1 MPGCVTDIRQDLLLL
16 AVLCNCADCEF
27 RKEEIM
33 KKRLLIG
40 ITIIAVVGISFF
52 SFTRDEKNFE
62 IAKNLDIYYDLF
74 RELNMFYVD
83 EVNPNELVK
92 TSIDKMLSSL
102 DPYTNYIS
110 EDQMEDF
117 RFMTT
122 GEYAG
127 IGALISKQNDNIIIA
142 EPYEGFPAQKSG
154 IKAGDI
160 VLEVSGKD
168 TEDMNTEDVSSLLK
182 GPANK
187 PVTIKLQRPGQKKP
201 FTVDVVR
208 EKISIDAVPY
218 YGMIDQNTA
227 YIRLSSFTANC
238 SEDVKKAFL
247 ELKEN
252 NPDGLIL
259 DLRGNPGG
267 LLAEAVKIV
276 NFFVPKGEEIVST
289 RGKVKQWDKV
299 YKATAEPLDTTMK
312 IAVLVNSGSA
322 SASEIVSGAIQDLDR
337 GIIVGTRTFGKGL
350 VQTTRDLSYNTKLK
364 VTTAKYYIPSG
375 RCIQALDYSHRN
387 EDGSVGHVPDS
398 LISEFTT
405 KKGRKVYDGGGVV
418 PDVKIEGDK
427 LSSLSIELVTRFKIF
442 DFATKYSNEN
452 ESIPEPEEF
461 SITDEIYKQ
470 FADFVKQSDFNYE
483 SASQNDLKEL
493 VETAKQEK
501 YYELAKDEFK
511 ALEAMIE
518 PDLDKD
524 LSVFR
529 PEISDLLES
538 EIVSRFYYQKGSI
551 RASINDDKGITKT
564 IEALHSETAY
574 AAYFKPGLVV
584 GMN

>member
-1 MPGCVTDIRQDLLLL
+1 
-16 AVLCNCADCEF
+16 
-27 RKEEIM
+27 M
-33 KKRLLIG
+33 KRRFLIG
-40 ITIIAVVGISFF
+40 ITIIAVIGISFF
-52 SFTRDEKNFE
+52 SFTRDEKNFQ
-62 IAKNLDIYYDLF
+62 IAKNLDIYHTLF

-92 TSIDKMLSSL
+92 TSIDKMLESL

-110 EDQMEDF
+110 EDQIEDF

-127 IGALISKQNDNIIIA
+127 IGALISKQKDKIVVA
-142 EPYEGFPAQKSG
+142 EPYEGFPAQKFG
-154 IKAGDI
+154 LKAGDI
-160 VLEVSGKD
+160 ILEVEGKE
-168 TEDMNTEDVSSLLK
+168 TSDMNTEDVSSLLK

-201 FTVDVVR
+201 FTVEVVR

-218 YGMIDQNTA
+218 YGMLDQNTG

-238 SEDVKKAFL
+238 SNDVKKAFL

-267 LLAEAVKIV
+267 LLVEAVKIV
-276 NFFVPKGEEIVST
+276 NLFVPQGEEIVST

-299 YKATAEPLDTTMK
+299 YKATETPLDTTMK

-322 SASEIVSGAIQDLDR
+322 SASEIVAGAIQDLDR
-337 GIIVGTRTFGKGL
+337 GIVVGTRTFGKGL

-375 RCIQALDYSHRN
+375 RCIQALDYAHRN
-387 EDGSVGHVPDS
+387 EDGSVGHIPDS
-398 LISEFTT
+398 LITEFTT

-418 PDVKIEGDK
+418 PDIKIEGEK
-427 LSSLSIELVTRFKIF
+427 LSILSIELVTRFMIF

-452 ESIPEPEEF
+452 QSIPEPEAF
-461 SITDEIYKQ
+461 SINDVTYKQ
-470 FADFVKQSDFNYE
+470 FTEFVKGSDFKYE
-483 SASQNDLKEL
+483 SASQDDLKAL
-493 VETAKQEK
+493 LKTAKREK
-501 YYELAKDEFK
+501 YYGLAKEEFD
-511 ALEAMIE
+511 ALAAKIE

-524 LSVFR
+524 LTLFR
-529 PEISDLLES
+529 PEISELLES
-538 EIVSRFYYQKGSI
+538 EIVSRFYYQKGAI
-551 RASINDDKGITKT
+551 RSSVNDDKGIKKT

-574 AAYFKPGLVV
+574 AAYFTSGVVV

>member
-62 IAKNLDIYYDLF
+62 IAKNLDIYHTLF

-501 YYELAKDEFK
+501 YYELAKDEFQ

>member
-1 MPGCVTDIRQDLLLL
+1 
-16 AVLCNCADCEF
+16 
-27 RKEEIM
+27 M

-40 ITIIAVVGISFF
+40 ITIVAIIGISFF

-62 IAKNLDIYYDLF
+62 IAKNLDIYHTLF

-83 EVNPNELVK
+83 EVNPNDLVK
-92 TSIDKMLSSL
+92 TSIDKMLESL

-127 IGALISKQNDNIIIA
+127 IGALISKQKDNIVIA
-142 EPYEGFPAQKSG
+142 EPYEGFPAQKFG

-160 VLEVSGKD
+160 ILEVSGKD
-168 TEDMNTEDVSSLLK
+168 TKDMNTEDVSSLLK

-201 FTVDVVR
+201 FTVDVIR

-227 YIRLSSFTANC
+227 YIRLSNFTTNC
-238 SEDVKKAFL
+238 SEDVKRAFL

-267 LLAEAVKIV
+267 LLVEAVKIV
-276 NFFVPKGEEIVST
+276 NLFVPKGEEIVST
-289 RGKVKQWDKV
+289 RGKVTQWDKV

-398 LISEFTT
+398 LITEFTT

-418 PDVKIEGDK
+418 PDVKIEGDR
-427 LSSLSIELVTRFKIF
+427 LSSLSIELVTRFMIF

-452 ESIPEPEEF
+452 ESIPEPEQF
-461 SITDEIYKQ
+461 TITDDIYKQ
-470 FADFVKQSDFNYE
+470 FADFVEQSEFNYE
-483 SASQNDLKEL
+483 SALQDDLKEL
-493 VETAKQEK
+493 LETAKQEK
-501 YYELAKDEFK
+501 YYELAKEEFD
-511 ALEAMIE
+511 ALAAKIE

-574 AAYFKPGLVV
+574 AAFFMPGQVV

>member
-16 AVLCNCADCEF
+16 AVRCNCADCEF

-62 IAKNLDIYYDLF
+62 IAKNLDIYHTLF

-501 YYELAKDEFK
+501 YYELAKEEFK

>member
-62 IAKNLDIYYDLF
+62 IAKNLDIYHTLF

-461 SITDEIYKQ
+461 SITDDIYKQ

-493 VETAKQEK
+493 LETAKQEK

>member
-62 IAKNLDIYYDLF
+62 IAKNLDIYHTLF

>member
-16 AVLCNCADCEF
+16 AVRCNCADSEF
-27 RKEEIM
+27 RKEGIM

-40 ITIIAVVGISFF
+40 VMIVAVIGISFF

-62 IAKNLDIYYDLF
+62 IAKNLDIYHTLF

-83 EVNPNELVK
+83 EVNPNDLVK

-142 EPYEGFPAQKSG
+142 EPYEGFPAQKFG

-160 VLEVSGKD
+160 ILEVSGKD
-168 TEDMNTEDVSSLLK
+168 TKDMNTEDVSSLLK

-227 YIRLSSFTANC
+227 YIRLSNFTTNC
-238 SEDVKKAFL
+238 SDDVKKAFL

-267 LLAEAVKIV
+267 LLVEAVKIV
-276 NFFVPKGEEIVST
+276 NLFVPKGEEIVST

-398 LISEFTT
+398 LITEFTT

-418 PDVKIEGDK
+418 PDVKIEGDR
-427 LSSLSIELVTRFKIF
+427 LSSLSIELVTRFMIF

-461 SITDEIYKQ
+461 SITDDIYKQ
-470 FADFVKQSDFNYE
+470 FADFVEQSGFKYE
-483 SASQNDLKEL
+483 SASQDDLKEL
-493 VETAKQEK
+493 LETAKQEK
-501 YYELAKDEFK
+501 YYELAKEEFD
-511 ALEAMIE
+511 ALAAKIE

-529 PEISDLLES
+529 PEISELLES
-538 EIVSRFYYQKGSI
+538 EIVSRYYYQKGSI
-551 RASINDDKGITKT
+551 RASINDDKGIVKT

-574 AAYFKPGLVV
+574 AAYFKPGQVV
-584 GMN
+584 GVN